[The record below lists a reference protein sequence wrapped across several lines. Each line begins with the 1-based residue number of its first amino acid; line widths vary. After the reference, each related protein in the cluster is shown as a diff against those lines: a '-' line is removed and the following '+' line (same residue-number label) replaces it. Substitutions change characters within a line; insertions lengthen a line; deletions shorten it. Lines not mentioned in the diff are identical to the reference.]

1 VLHAARWKCRTQK
14 IVTNS
19 PSGHHRT
26 TLSGCIFTTKARI
39 DNRKKNLLNSNV
51 SSTCSYNMANFGP
64 LAAEIA
70 SLVSGTPA
78 HFNRFRVLALL
89 LQRRRSTEVNQT
101 LHYVWPSLG
110 LVHYIRIFGS
120 SCPNRILPRATFTLR
135 PSLVLSYLAALLH
148 ATLVVGVSQTLRH

>member
-1 VLHAARWKCRTQK
+1 MLHAAHWKCRTQK
-14 IVTNS
+14 ITIVQLCQAISSQLRHVLTI
-19 PSGHHRT
+19 G
-26 TLSGCIFTTKARI
+26 
-39 DNRKKNLLNSNV
+39 KKNLLNSNV
-51 SSTCSYNMANFGP
+51 SSTCSHNMANFGP

-110 LVHYIRIFGS
+110 LVHYIHIFGS
-120 SCPNRILPRATFTLR
+120 SCPLTEFCHVQH
-135 PSLVLSYLAALLH
+135 SLCVQVLCSPILAALLH
-148 ATLVVGVSQTLRH
+148 ATLVVGVSQTLQR